1 MLNSSFFKRVQQI
14 VHALCIAYLQEEVG
28 HLGTFEKNSDFLTC
42 LNTNK

>member
-28 HLGTFEKNSDFLTC
+28 HLGLFEKTLIFEPV
-42 LNTNK
+42 